1 MWNRRL
7 TEHIS
12 LMKTIYSTH
21 SLYGVV
27 IVKEQDV
34 KKDIVNALYEGR
46 NVIKDVI
53 VRIAKMV
60 EMK

>member
-1 MWNRRL
+1 
-7 TEHIS
+7 
-12 LMKTIYSTH
+12 MKTIYSTH